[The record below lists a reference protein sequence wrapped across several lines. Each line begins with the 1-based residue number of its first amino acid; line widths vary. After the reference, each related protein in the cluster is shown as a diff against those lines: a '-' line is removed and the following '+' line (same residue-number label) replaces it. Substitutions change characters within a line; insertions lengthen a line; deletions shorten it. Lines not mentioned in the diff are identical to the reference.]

1 MLNLTLRQFRTI
13 LALSRHGRVTG
24 AARELGLTSPA
35 VTLQLQQME
44 AELGAQ
50 LFLRTHIGMQATEMG
65 RIVIATAHR
74 MADEMISL
82 EETLQAHRGI
92 EAGSIRLGVVSTGK
106 YFAPR
111 IIAAFNRVYPG
122 ISMTLVAANR
132 TEIIGKLRDHDI
144 DVALMGRPPE
154 GFEVLATLFGD
165 HPHVFIAGVDHELV
179 GRLDI
184 TRSELARHRFI
195 VREHGSGTRSLFEF
209 FMGGV
214 PGGLARAPTE
224 MDSNETIKQAVMA
237 GLGIAFLSGHTIE
250 QECEA
255 RKLVI
260 LDVEETPIRRHW
272 YAIRHAARSM
282 TPALQALDDF
292 LRSDGARLLPIISK
306 PYRA

>member
-1 MLNLTLRQFRTI
+1 MLNLSLRQFRTV
-13 LALSRHGRVTG
+13 LALARHGRVTH
-24 AARELGLTSPA
+24 AANELGLTSPA

-44 AELGAQ
+44 AELEAQ
-50 LFLRTHIGMQATEMG
+50 LFLRTHAGMQPTEAG
-65 RIVIATAHR
+65 RIVIETAR
-74 MADEMISL
+74 RIAGEMVSL
-82 EETLQAHRGI
+82 EETLRAHKGV

-111 IIAAFNRVYPG
+111 IIAAFNRLYPG
-122 ISMTLVAANR
+122 VSMALVAANR
-132 TEIIGKLRDHDI
+132 AEIIGKLREHEI
-144 DVALMGRPPE
+144 DVALMGRPPR
-154 GFEVLATLFGD
+154 GFEVRATLFGD
-165 HPHVFIAGVDHELV
+165 HPHVFIAAPGHELV

-184 TRSELARHRFI
+184 TRQELVRQRFI
-195 VREHGSGTRSLFEF
+195 VREQGSGTRSLFDF

-214 PGGLARAPTE
+214 PGGLVLPPTE

-237 GLGIAFLSGHTIE
+237 GLGIAFLSGHTVE

-255 RKLVI
+255 GKLVI

-272 YAIRHAARSM
+272 YAIGHAARTP

-292 LRSDGARLLPIISK
+292 LRKEGARLLPNVSK

>member
-1 MLNLTLRQFRTI
+1 MLNLSLRQIRTV
-13 LALSRHGRVTG
+13 LALSRHGRVTH
-24 AARELGLTSPA
+24 AAAELGLTSPA

-44 AELGAQ
+44 AELEAQ
-50 LFLRTHIGMQATEMG
+50 LFLRTRKGMQPTEAG
-65 RIVIATAHR
+65 RIVIGAAHR
-74 MADEMISL
+74 IADEMLSL
-82 EETLQAHRGI
+82 EETLRALKGV

-111 IIAAFNRVYPG
+111 IIAAFSRLYPG
-122 ISMTLVAANR
+122 IAIALFAANR
-132 TEIIGKLRDHDI
+132 AEIIAKLRDHEI

-154 GFEVLATLFGD
+154 GFDVRATLFGD
-165 HPHVFIAGVDHELV
+165 HPHVFIAAPGHELV

-184 TRSELARHRFI
+184 TREALARQRFI
-195 VREHGSGTRSLFEF
+195 MRERGSGTRSLFEF

-214 PGGLARAPTE
+214 PGGPLVTPTE

-237 GLGIAFLSGHTIE
+237 GLGIAFLSGHTVE

-272 YAIRHAARSM
+272 YAISHAARTP
-282 TPALQALDDF
+282 TPAMQALDDF
-292 LRSDGARLLPIISK
+292 LRREGARLLPNVSK